1 MAAPAPPLLVNADT
15 LSPEAL
21 LALSDIDGASNRLV
35 QTKLTMDELLGI
47 CLINKIA
54 PPPGKRGKL
63 SNSSQLCSA
72 VGLWPVDRNV

>member
-1 MAAPAPPLLVNADT
+1 MAAPPLLVNAET

-21 LALSDIDGASNRLV
+21 LALSDIDGLSNRMV
-35 QTKLTMDELLGI
+35 QKTLTMDELLGI

-63 SNSSQLCSA
+63 SNSKRENS
-72 VGLWPVDRNV
+72 